1 MRTKEETEQL
11 LAEGRAV
18 VQVSADERPRFAGSR
33 VDCDRLL
40 YAVGRVVAADFQ
52 CLDHIRELVGA
63 ENTPSQRR
71 AFFDY
76 FFYFPGGPTLQA
88 GDRVCGF
95 CVRNREDRL
104 RYMNERRGFGAEPAS
119 VAEDEKVENAHGGLP
134 REGEITNEMT
144 AAGAAVIETRFSWD
158 DERVANVEGLAAEV
172 FAAMTAARRCERS

>member
-63 ENTPSQRR
+63 RTPPVNGAPSLITSSI
-71 AFFDY
+71 
-76 FFYFPGGPTLQA
+76 FPAAPHSKQA
-88 GDRVCGF
+88 IEFAGSVC
-95 CVRNREDRL
+95 
-104 RYMNERRGFGAEPAS
+104 AI
-119 VAEDEKVENAHGGLP
+119 EKTDCG
-134 REGEITNEMT
+134 T
-144 AAGAAVIETRFSWD
+144 
-158 DERVANVEGLAAEV
+158 
-172 FAAMTAARRCERS
+172 